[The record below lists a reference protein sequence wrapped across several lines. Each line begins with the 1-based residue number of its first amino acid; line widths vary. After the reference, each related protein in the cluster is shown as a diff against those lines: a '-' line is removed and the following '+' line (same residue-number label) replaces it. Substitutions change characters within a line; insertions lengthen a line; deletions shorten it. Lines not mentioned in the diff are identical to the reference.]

1 MNGPELPTTPQGS
14 RLIVKQFADGIEIT
28 RPPVGWRGVLT
39 RRPFL
44 FLFLLVLIWLFRNA
58 QSNLQSPTD
67 ALLEADEPLFAAI
80 SLLLVFVFWGSVL
93 SIVTIV
99 IATLTARRLRLQ
111 ATPEQLIAGRSYL
124 FLRRRWTW
132 DRGDLRGIRATERG
146 LCICDTRAEV
156 LLFARADP
164 RDAEDFA
171 WMARVSRQ
179 YFGLVGNPA
188 GPDEI
193 PPATVRSGFLGV
205 APGSLTLRDE
215 FGEEVPRYFVAVQ
228 DGELFVSLSH
238 KIPLKAIDTLCRVED
253 DGRAV
258 LQIVPT
264 RGNLFWTIWCDEPDA
279 LPRAL
284 ARFWGAAE

>member
-1 MNGPELPTTPQGS
+1 M
-14 RLIVKQFADGIEIT
+14 
-28 RPPVGWRGVLT
+28 LT

-193 PPATVRSGFLGV
+193 PVFFADMTGTAENDSRPATVRSGFLGV
-205 APGSLTLRDE
+205 APGTLTLRDE
-215 FGEEVPRYFVAVQ
+215 FGEEVPRYSVAVQ

-264 RGNLFWTIWCDEPDA
+264 HGNLFWTIWCDEPDA